1 VAAAGSPTVRRRRL
15 AAELRRL
22 RGNQTGTAVARALGW
37 SPAKI
42 SRYELGQGGFPLDEV
57 EKLLDFYG
65 VVEPRR
71 SQLLSLAEDAN
82 QRGWWEEYADTIS
95 PHYAE
100 FIGLEAEADTVAQW
114 QVETIP
120 GLFQTRDY
128 AWYIHNAIQDV
139 TPTAPSI
146 IERRVDVRMARQR
159 VLTERDPPLKLSV
172 VLDESALLRE
182 IGGPD
187 VMRAQLTRLA
197 QMADIPN
204 VDLRVLPFR
213 RTSSIMASSYVLFG
227 FDSVEGSGPLGDV
240 VSAETVSS
248 GELSVEGET
257 DTYLYRLIFRELTN
271 VALTPVESRQLITR
285 TAERVWSVTKT
296 RTKNLR

>member
-1 VAAAGSPTVRRRRL
+1 MAAAGSPTVRRRRL